1 MSGMNIVRFPRTE
14 TCYTCTT
21 CNRHLTDKS
30 FLTVKDPW
38 VLPKE
43 RDRTSECRV
52 CDEIRLYAT
61 NWGERVLILGGDG
74 LLGHVTPPACRST
87 LSR

>member
-52 CDEIRLYAT
+52 CDEIRRGAP
-61 NWGERVLILGGDG
+61 II
-74 LLGHVTPPACRST
+74 H
-87 LSR
+87 SRNPCNCGK